1 MPCTPVLRRS
11 MGVAPSRE
19 LIAPLTAA
27 RAAAACTENFR
38 HLARSSHGPADQ
50 MQHDRATLF
59 PPWALK
65 GGLGQRSAL
74 SKDYSVNMSAT

>member
-27 RAAAACTENFR
+27 RAAAACTEF
-38 HLARSSHGPADQ
+38 LARSSHGPADQ
-50 MQHDRATLF
+50 MQHNRATLF